1 MVDLKQ
7 GMMQK
12 GLPWSRDAKWPV
24 VAAEAAIL
32 TVIGA
37 YMLIDKDGAADIVL
51 QLIGVVLLVT
61 SLVLG
66 LAGLRNEEATL
77 GFFDA
82 FRAGIGAACGAIATV
97 SWWSD
102 YIQDSAVRDILGW
115 GLIAYSLLHL
125 VGLVVV
131 RGRSGL
137 RVSVMVTVAV
147 ALVLGILLLTSDS
160 STASDRITLLGITLL
175 VFGALLGAL
184 AYYLYSRKGEAT
196 PPAATGEGP
205 EEGTETPSSSL

>member
-1 MVDLKQ
+1 MDDFKQ
-7 GMMQK
+7 TAMTK
-12 GLPWSRDAKWPV
+12 GVPWSKDARWPV

-32 TVIGA
+32 IAIGA
-37 YMLIDKDGAADIVL
+37 YMLFDKDGAADIVL

-61 SLVLG
+61 SLLLG
-66 LAGLRNEEATL
+66 LAGLRNQEATL

-137 RVSVMVTVAV
+137 RASVIVTVAV
-147 ALVLGILLLTSDS
+147 ALVLGIVLLTSDS
-160 STASDRITLLGITLL
+160 STATDRITLLGVTLL
-175 VFGALLGAL
+175 VFGALLAAL
-184 AYYLYSRKGEAT
+184 AYYLYSRMGEETSAT
-196 PPAATGEGP
+196 ATGE
-205 EEGTETPSSSL
+205 SA

>member
-1 MVDLKQ
+1 MDDLTQ
-7 GMMQK
+7 GLVQK
-12 GLPWSRDAKWPV
+12 GLPWSRDVKWPV
-24 VAAEAAIL
+24 VAAEAAVLIG
-32 TVIGA
+32 IGA
-37 YMLIDKDGAADIVL
+37 YMLFDKDGAADIVL

-66 LAGLRNEEATL
+66 LAGVRNEEATL

-102 YIQDSAVRDILGW
+102 YIQNSAVRQILGW
-115 GLIAYSLLHL
+115 GLIAYSVLHL

-137 RVSVMVTVAV
+137 RPSVIVTVA
-147 ALVLGILLLTSDS
+147 ATLVLGIMLLTSDS
-160 STASDRITLLGITLL
+160 SNASDRITLLGWTFL
-175 VFGALLGAL
+175 VFGVLLGAL
-184 AYYLYSRKGEAT
+184 AYYLFSRKQPSAPAPEA
-196 PPAATGEGP
+196 A
-205 EEGTETPSSSL
+205 